1 MTSNGAEYRFWMYA
15 DTANENRYVSDTGSV
30 FELRTDTT
38 GKVLV
43 YTKRTATGYTA
54 NAYTAVG
61 TYAVGWAEYRIVL
74 DFTADTY
81 TLSKRAN
88 ADRRLDAAEVGH
100 RPHLRHPHA

>member
-1 MTSNGAEYRFWMYA
+1 M
-15 DTANENRYVSDTGSV
+15 
-30 FELRTDTT
+30 
-38 GKVLV
+38 LV

-61 TYAVGWAEYRIVL
+61 TYAVGWTEYRIVL

-88 ADRRLDAAEVGH
+88 ADRRLDAAEVGR

>member
-1 MTSNGAEYRFWMYA
+1 MTSDGAEYRFWMYA

-74 DFTADTY
+74 DFTGDTY
-81 TLSKRAN
+81 TLFKRSNAADAWTPLKS
-88 ADRRLDAAEVGH
+88 ADRPDLRDPDA
-100 RPHLRHPHA
+100 